1 MGRLAGV
8 AGFAVV
14 MVLLSSAGNARAD
27 VVVRVDKSSQ
37 RMSVIV
43 NGEHRYTWAVSTG
56 IYGTPS
62 GTFRPQSLARYHR
75 STLYNNAPMPYSI
88 FYDGNFAIHGT
99 THVSQLGGPASR
111 GCIRLHPSKRRRP
124 VLAGAATG
132 PGQHQNFDPLGRIRL
147 KWNPREQRT
156 RSAPSLACGGGW
168 GGVSMRAIEAPQRG
182 AKSATRSC
190 TPLMSPSN
198 MAKFSR
204 LTATK
209 TPTPRVGASTT

>member
-8 AGFAVV
+8 AGLAALIW
-14 MVLLSSAGNARAD
+14 LLSWRSHGGAD
-27 VVVRVDKSSQ
+27 ILVNIDKSSQ

-111 GCIRLHPSKRRRP
+111 GCIRL
-124 VLAGAATG
+124 
-132 PGQHQNFDPLGRIRL
+132 
-147 KWNPREQRT
+147 
-156 RSAPSLACGGGW
+156 APSNPAL
-168 GGVSMRAIEAPQRG
+168 
-182 AKSATRSC
+182 
-190 TPLMSPSN
+190 L
-198 MAKFSR
+198 
-204 LTATK
+204 
-209 TPTPRVGASTT
+209 